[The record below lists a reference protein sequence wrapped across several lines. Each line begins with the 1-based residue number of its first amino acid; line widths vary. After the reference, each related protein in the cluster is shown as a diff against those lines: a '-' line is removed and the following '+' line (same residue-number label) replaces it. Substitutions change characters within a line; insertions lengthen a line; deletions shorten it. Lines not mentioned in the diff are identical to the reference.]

1 MNWVAIKML
10 LGDRVKYL
18 GIIFGIAFATLLMSQ
33 QVAIFAGIL
42 GRTASQITDVRDA
55 DIWVMDSKTRF
66 VDEAPALPETDLNRV
81 RGVSGVAWAVKMY
94 KGQVTARLDNGQ
106 YRSCILFGI
115 DDNSLVGAPR
125 QMILGNVEDLKQPDA
140 VIVDKAGYEYMWPGQ
155 PQEIGRV
162 FEMNDRRCVL
172 VGICKVSPPFTTLP
186 VLYTR
191 YSLAEWY
198 VPHDRNLMTFILAKP
213 EAGQKPEEVCK
224 RIEEQTHTEHR
235 QLIALTQDQF
245 KWKTIMYFLGSTGI
259 PVNFGITISLGFIV
273 GIAIAGQ
280 TFYLFT
286 VENLKQ
292 FGALKAMGV
301 CNTRI
306 LGMIFLQAIVV
317 GGIGY
322 SIGCGLTAA
331 FFEATSHVT
340 HLAGLGMYPEIMIGV
355 GLAVLFIVLLS
366 SVLSARR
373 VLMLEPAIVFRG

>member
-18 GIIFGIAFATLLMSQ
+18 GIIFGIAFATLLMAQ
-33 QVAIFAGIL
+33 QIAIFAGII

-81 RGVSGVAWAVKMY
+81 RGVPGVAWAVKMY
-94 KGQVTARLDNGQ
+94 KGQVQARLDNGQ

-125 QMILGNVEDLKQPDA
+125 QIILGNVEDLKRPDA

-155 PQEIGRV
+155 PLELGRV
-162 FEMNDRRCVL
+162 FEMNDRRAVV

-186 VLYTR
+186 VMYTR
-191 YSLAEWY
+191 YSQAEWF
-198 VPHDRNLMTFILAKP
+198 VPHERNLMTFILAKP
-213 EAGQKPEEVCK
+213 QPGVPAEEVCK
-224 RIEEQTHTEHR
+224 RIEEQTHVEHR

-245 KWKTIMYFLGSTGI
+245 KWKTIKYFLSSTGI

-306 LGMIFLQAIVV
+306 LGMIFLQALVV
-317 GGIGY
+317 GGVGY
-322 SIGCGLTAA
+322 GIGCGLTAG

-340 HLAGLGMYPEIMIGV
+340 HLAGLGMQPEIMIGV
-355 GLAVLFIVLLS
+355 GCAVIFIVLLA

-373 VLMLEPAIVFRG
+373 VLLLEPAIVFRG